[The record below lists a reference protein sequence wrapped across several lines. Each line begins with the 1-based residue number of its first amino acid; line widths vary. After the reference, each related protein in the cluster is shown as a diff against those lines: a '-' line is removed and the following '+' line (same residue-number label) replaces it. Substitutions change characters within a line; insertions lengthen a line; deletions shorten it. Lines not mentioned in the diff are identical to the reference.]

1 MSTQPTRQEIE
12 TALDAGHLW
21 VAITNGK
28 WWVARRN
35 GATQR
40 WKRDEARF
48 RIPFKYGLKNYGALT
63 DEEATH
69 FGKYF
74 RISEGAPK

>member
-12 TALDAGHLW
+12 TALDTGHLW
-21 VAITNGK
+21 VAMTNGK

-48 RIPFKYGLKNYGALT
+48 RIPFKYGFKNYGALT